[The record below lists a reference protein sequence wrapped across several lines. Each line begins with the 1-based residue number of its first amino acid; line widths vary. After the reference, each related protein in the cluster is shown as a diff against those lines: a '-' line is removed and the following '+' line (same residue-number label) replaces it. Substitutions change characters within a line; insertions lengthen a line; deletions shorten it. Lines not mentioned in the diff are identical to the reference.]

1 MSILSSKINNSKLN
15 LGLSER
21 IVTLNNITNPI
32 QIRYTKNQHGF
43 SDPNND
49 SCRYLFELIIN
60 GESIGKKYFRNL
72 EENKYCHMIKLSH
85 KIKLCDIQN
94 YKASISIHP
103 SESLTCFEIEGQIN
117 QYESSSIQRSDNIY
131 IEFTKN
137 DMGYTM
143 CSCFYTGLDQNKIF
157 ASPPN

>member
-94 YKASISIHP
+94 YKASISVHP
-103 SESLTCFEIEGQIN
+103 SESLNCFEIEGQIN
-117 QYESSSIQRSDNIY
+117 QYESSSVQRSDNIY

>member
-1 MSILSSKINNSKLN
+1 MSDT
-15 LGLSER
+15 
-21 IVTLNNITNPI
+21 IVTLNNKSNPV
-32 QIRYTKNQHGF
+32 QIKYTKNQHGF

-60 GESIGKKYFRNL
+60 GQIIGKKYFRNL

-85 KIKLCDIQN
+85 KIKLNDIQN
-94 YKASISIHP
+94 YKASISIYP
-103 SESLTCFEIEGQIN
+103 SDSHSSFEIEGQIN
-117 QYESSSIQRSDNIY
+117 QYESSSIQRCDNIY

-137 DMGYTM
+137 DIGYTM